1 MTLIER
7 LRIAATDDHER
18 GCQGRYFTCTCG
30 YDAATQITCQD
41 AARALEAA
49 DALADELE
57 WATRQIAPHKIMCM
71 ADDGP
76 ACTCDRPQRIKQ
88 AIQALAAYR
97 SATKGEG

>member
-1 MTLIER
+1 MKRRIKIFGADSLSSDER
-7 LRIAATDDHER
+7 DMLA
-18 GCQGRYFTCTCG
+18 
-30 YDAATQITCQD
+30 
-41 AARALEAA
+41 ALEAA

-97 SATKGEG
+97 SATKG